1 MATAC
6 IGYRHRP
13 TPLVTSASYFD
24 VVVYAV
30 VRMFCILSGADDRD
44 TKEINMLNLTCAVAV
59 RLDSFNLASSSP
71 GINLRNRITPPQKRQ
86 RLREMGN
93 GF

>member
-6 IGYRHRP
+6 IGYRPRP

-30 VRMFCILSGADDRD
+30 VGMLCILAGADDRD
-44 TKEINMLNLTCAVAV
+44 TMEIEMIKLTCAVAF
-59 RLDSFNLASSSP
+59 RLDSFNLASGSP
-71 GINLRNRITPPQKRQ
+71 GTKAVVA
-86 RLREMGN
+86 G
-93 GF
+93 